1 MRWFKADKFYIWGKW
16 VWKNYNCR
24 IIDQPL
30 GYTHCLLQWLGEE
43 PIKTLVYNK
52 DFIDRNFNQENT
64 VKGVFTLGDDQVEA
78 EGQIALLRPQ
88 MRVNGSVKNISLNIV
103 ANGVN
108 YILV

>member
-1 MRWFKADKFYIWGKW
+1 M
-16 VWKNYNCR
+16 
-24 IIDQPL
+24 
-30 GYTHCLLQWLGEE
+30 
-43 PIKTLVYNK
+43 KTLVYNK

-103 ANGVN
+103 VNGVN
-108 YILV
+108 YIWV

>member
-1 MRWFKADKFYIWGKW
+1 M
-16 VWKNYNCR
+16 
-24 IIDQPL
+24 
-30 GYTHCLLQWLGEE
+30 
-43 PIKTLVYNK
+43 KTLVYNK

-78 EGQIALLRPQ
+78 EDQIALLRPQ